1 MTSFCR
7 VILVAVI
14 AASTVLLADA
24 FTPIAGRHPNQQQR
38 MTTPLSMGI
47 FDVFQKAFGNEE
59 YGDPPDAIK
68 ATARH
73 ILVPSLE
80 DANMVLGEIGK
91 GETSFASLA
100 GRYSTCPSKAR
111 GGSLGSFGPGTMV
124 KEFDEVVFT
133 PKTRIGEVMGPV
145 QTKFGY
151 HLIVVDKRTGGSDW
165 Y

>member
-1 MTSFCR
+1 MTLFCL

-14 AASTVLLADA
+14 AASTVLIAYA
-24 FTPIAGRHPNQQQR
+24 FTSIAGHLNQQQR
-38 MTTPLSMGI
+38 MITPLSMGI
-47 FDVFQKAFGNEE
+47 FDAFQNAFGNEE
-59 YGDPPDAIK
+59 YGDPPEAIK

-73 ILVPSLE
+73 ILVPSLD

-124 KEFDEVVFT
+124 KEFDEVVFS

-151 HLIVVDKRTGGSDW
+151 HLLVVDKRTGGSDW